1 MGELEKILF
10 IINRWGYL
18 NTEQIALLLNKNIQ
32 TIETQKKKLLKLK
45 MLNIDTLPKK
55 NYFTL
60 TSKAQ
65 SHLGREHKKSIQVNY
80 YELAHQDLLIKWLCK
95 QTDIISYQTER
106 ELKIENGNLNAYP
119 DLIIT
124 KNDNTEIYVELEL
137 TRKSPERFKT
147 KLINIRQWLVNCGK
161 IHWITNSQTLANWI
175 EKQINTIEAYPK
187 QHSYEI
193 LK

>member
-18 NTEQIALLLNKNIQ
+18 NAEQIALLLNKNIQ

-65 SHLGREHKKSIQVNY
+65 SHLGKENNKSKLNLNQ
-80 YELAHQDLLIKWLCK
+80 LAHQDLMIKWLCK
-95 QTDIISYQTER
+95 QTDILSYKTER

-124 KNDNTEIYVELEL
+124 KNDNTEIYIELEL

-147 KLINIRQWLVNCGK
+147 KLINIRQWLVDGGK
-161 IHWITNSQTLANWI
+161 IHWITNSQTLVNWI
-175 EKQINTIEAYPK
+175 ENQINIIEAYSK

-193 LK
+193 LT

>member
-95 QTDIISYQTER
+95 QTDIFSYKTER

-147 KLINIRQWLVNCGK
+147 KLINIRQWLVDGGK
-161 IHWITNSQTLANWI
+161 IHWITNSQTLVNWI
-175 EKQINTIEAYPK
+175 ENQINTIEAYPK
-187 QHSYEI
+187 QHSYEV